1 MATSTL
7 ILDHV
12 YRHERELGDRVYL
25 TQPIGGGR
33 VVDYTWT
40 RVMDEARRMAA
51 HLQGRGFAPGARIAI
66 LSKNCAHFIIA
77 ELAVW
82 LAGYTTVA
90 IFPTETAATVRY
102 VLEHSEA
109 SLLFVGKLDG
119 WPHQEPGVP
128 AGLPRIAFPLAPAV
142 AFDKWDDLIART
154 PPLPGYPARAEGDL
168 AMLIYTSGSTGR
180 PKGAMVSF
188 GAISRAAEN
197 IQHEF
202 RVRLGEAA
210 DARLLSYLPLAHS
223 FERSWVEAVSLVDG
237 RAHLFFAEALD
248 TFLADLRRARPTYFV
263 SVPRLWLKFQ
273 QGVFA
278 NMPAGKLDRLLG
290 LPVIGKLVGH
300 KVRKGLGLD
309 HVIVAGSGSAPIP
322 PELITWY
329 RRIGLRLE
337 EGYGMTEDSSYSHA
351 SNPQASEP
359 GCVGVPLPGVQ
370 VRIADDGEILIKSPG
385 QFVGYYKDPE
395 LTAASFTPDGFFRTG
410 DLGERRADGLLKLTG
425 RAKDIFKTDKG
436 KYIAPAPIEN
446 TLNAEPIVE
455 MSVVSG
461 AGQKQPYALVVLA
474 EGLRPRLGD
483 PTVREHTASQL
494 QALLTKVNADLPDY
508 SRLQL
513 LVVAREPWSIEDG
526 RLTPTMK
533 IRRAAIEAS
542 VAPQVAQW
550 YASGNTIV
558 WA

>member
-1 MATSTL
+1 
-7 ILDHV
+7 
-12 YRHERELGDRVYL
+12 
-25 TQPIGGGR
+25 
-33 VVDYTWT
+33 
-40 RVMDEARRMAA
+40 
-51 HLQGRGFAPGARIAI
+51 
-66 LSKNCAHFIIA
+66 
-77 ELAVW
+77 
-82 LAGYTTVA
+82 
-90 IFPTETAATVRY
+90 
-102 VLEHSEA
+102 
-109 SLLFVGKLDG
+109 
-119 WPHQEPGVP
+119 
-128 AGLPRIAFPLAPAV
+128 
-142 AFDKWDDLIART
+142 
-154 PPLPGYPARAEGDL
+154 
-168 AMLIYTSGSTGR
+168 
-180 PKGAMVSF
+180 
-188 GAISRAAEN
+188 
-197 IQHEF
+197 
-202 RVRLGEAA
+202 
-210 DARLLSYLPLAHS
+210 
-223 FERSWVEAVSLVDG
+223 
-237 RAHLFFAEALD
+237 
-248 TFLADLRRARPTYFV
+248 
-263 SVPRLWLKFQ
+263 
-273 QGVFA
+273 
-278 NMPAGKLDRLLG
+278 
-290 LPVIGKLVGH
+290 
-300 KVRKGLGLD
+300 
-309 HVIVAGSGSAPIP
+309 
-322 PELITWY
+322 
-329 RRIGLRLE
+329 
-337 EGYGMTEDSSYSHA
+337 
-351 SNPQASEP
+351 
-359 GCVGVPLPGVQ
+359 VQ